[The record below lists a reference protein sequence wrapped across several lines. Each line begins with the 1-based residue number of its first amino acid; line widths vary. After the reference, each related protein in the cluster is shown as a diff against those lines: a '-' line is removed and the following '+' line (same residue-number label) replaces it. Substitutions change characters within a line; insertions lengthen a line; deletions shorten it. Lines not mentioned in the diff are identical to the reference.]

1 MTKQQIIEM
10 ITLFYVA
17 PAGCYEDEA
26 DEYPGAKEFIEAGYA
41 EPDEEEPEFLVISE
55 AGDEFLYPH
64 IRQIAEDLVTFMYDA
79 GGESTD
85 EEIQKWINEKYE
97 LVGDETAQL
106 LAFFMCE
113 KLNHFGWEASRIY
126 SSEKGWFRR
135 LEELS
140 DAE

>member
-1 MTKQQIIEM
+1 MNIKQIIEM

-17 PAGCYEDEA
+17 PSGCYEEEMD
-26 DEYPGAKEFIEAGYA
+26 DYPGAKEFVDAGYA
-41 EPDEEEPEFLVISE
+41 EPDEEEPDFFVISE
-55 AGDEFLYPH
+55 SGDEFLYPH

-79 GGESTD
+79 GGECTD
-85 EEIQKWINEKYE
+85 EEIQAWCKEKYE
-97 LVGDETAQL
+97 LDNEETVQL
-106 LAFFMCE
+106 LAFFICD

>member
-1 MTKQQIIEM
+1 MNMKQIIEM

-17 PAGCYEDEA
+17 PSGCYEEEMD
-26 DEYPGAKEFIEAGYA
+26 DYPGAKEFVDAGYA
-41 EPDEEEPEFLVISE
+41 EPDEEEDDFFVISE

-85 EEIQKWINEKYE
+85 EEIQKWCAEKYE
-97 LVGDETAQL
+97 LENEETVQL
-106 LAFFMCE
+106 LTFFMCD